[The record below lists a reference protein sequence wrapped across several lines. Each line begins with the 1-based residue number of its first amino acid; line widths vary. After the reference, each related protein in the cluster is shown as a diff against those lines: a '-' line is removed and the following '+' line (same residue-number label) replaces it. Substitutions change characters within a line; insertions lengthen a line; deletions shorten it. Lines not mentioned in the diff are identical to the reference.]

1 MEHKLRKIAILA
13 GGGPAPG
20 INSVIA
26 AATIRASLSGI
37 EVVGI
42 KDGFRWIMEGDI
54 DHIMPL
60 TIEEVSRIHLRGG
73 AHIGMARAN
82 PTKNPKHLE
91 NTVSALL
98 RLGVDGVITIGG
110 DDTAFSAYKLAEH
123 SKGSLRVVHVPKTI
137 DNDLHLPL
145 LGNTFGFQ
153 TARHVGAGIVRD
165 LMTDARTTSRW
176 YFVVAMGR
184 KVGHLALGI
193 GKASGA
199 TLTLIPEEF
208 QAKAPIRLKQ
218 IEDILLGAMLKRISH
233 GQDDGVAV
241 MAEGMV
247 EVVDRKDLDEAGARF
262 EHDAHGHVRLDEI
275 NFGEMLKL
283 RVQERLKNFG
293 IKMTIVAKNVGYE
306 LRCTDPIPMDIEY
319 TRDLGFYAAKY
330 LEEGGSGVVVT
341 IELDHFKPLPL
352 SEMLDAKT
360 GKMAMRA
367 VDVSSEKFRVA
378 RQYMVRLNKSD
389 FDDPHE
395 LARIADIAKMSLDEF
410 RTEFGYLVENEPE
423 PITLIR

>member
-1 MEHKLRKIAILA
+1 
-13 GGGPAPG
+13 
-20 INSVIA
+20 
-26 AATIRASLSGI
+26 
-37 EVVGI
+37 
-42 KDGFRWIMEGDI
+42 
-54 DHIMPL
+54 
-60 TIEEVSRIHLRGG
+60 
-73 AHIGMARAN
+73 
-82 PTKNPKHLE
+82 
-91 NTVSALL
+91 
-98 RLGVDGVITIGG
+98 
-110 DDTAFSAYKLAEH
+110 
-123 SKGSLRVVHVPKTI
+123 
-137 DNDLHLPL
+137 
-145 LGNTFGFQ
+145 
-153 TARHVGAGIVRD
+153 
-165 LMTDARTTSRW
+165 
-176 YFVVAMGR
+176 VAMGR

-218 IEDILLGAMLKRISH
+218 IEDILLGSMLKRIVR

-283 RVQERLKNFG
+283 RVQERLKKFG

-352 SEMLDAKT
+352 SEMLDPKT

-367 VDVSSEKFRVA
+367 VDVASEKFRVA

-395 LARIADIAKMSLDEF
+395 LARIADIAKMTSDEF
-410 RTEFGYLVENEPE
+410 RNEFHYLVETEAD

>member
-1 MEHKLRKIAILA
+1 MEQKLKKIAILA

-37 EVVGI
+37 DVVGI
-42 KDGFRWIMEGDI
+42 QDGFRWIMEGDI
-54 DHIMPL
+54 DHILPL

-73 AHIGMARAN
+73 SHIGMARAN
-82 PTKNPKHLE
+82 PTKKEQTLD

-110 DDTAFSAYKLAEH
+110 DDTAFSAFKLAER
-123 SKGSLRVVHVPKTI
+123 SRGSLKVVHVPKTI

-145 LGNTFGFQ
+145 QGNTFGFQ
-153 TARHVGAGIVRD
+153 TARHVGTGIVRD
-165 LMTDARTTSRW
+165 LMVDARTTSRW

-193 GKASGA
+193 GKAAGA

-208 QAKAPIRLKQ
+208 KGHSPVRLKH
-218 IEDILLGAMLKRISH
+218 IEDILVGAILKRNAR

-241 MAEGMV
+241 MAEGLA
-247 EVVDRKDLDEAGARF
+247 EIIERADLDEAGARF

-275 NFGEMLKL
+275 NLGEMLKL
-283 RVQERLKNFG
+283 RVIDRLSKMG
-293 IKMTIVAKNVGYE
+293 IKMTIVAKNIGYE
-306 LRCTDPIPMDIEY
+306 LRCTDPIPLDIEY

-341 IELDHFKPLPL
+341 IELDHFKPIPL
-352 SEMLDAKT
+352 TEMMDAKT
-360 GKMAMRA
+360 GRMAVRA
-367 VDVSSEKFRVA
+367 VDVASERYRVA

-389 FDDPHE
+389 FDDPHQ
-395 LARIADIAKMSLDEF
+395 LARIAATAKVGTDEF
-410 RTEFGYLVENEPE
+410 QKEFGYLVEKELE
-423 PITLIR
+423 AITLIR

>member
-1 MEHKLRKIAILA
+1 MEHKLKKIAILA

-37 EVVGI
+37 DVVGI
-42 KDGFRWIMEGDI
+42 QDGFRWIMEGDT
-54 DHIMPL
+54 DHVLPL

-73 AHIGMARAN
+73 CHIGMARAN
-82 PTKNPKHLE
+82 PTKQEQTLD

-110 DDTAFSAYKLAEH
+110 DDTAFSAFKVGER
-123 SKGSLRVVHVPKTI
+123 SRGSLKVVHVPKTI

-145 LGNTFGFQ
+145 QGNTFGFQ
-153 TARHVGAGIVRD
+153 TARHVGTGIVRD
-165 LMTDARTTSRW
+165 LMVDARTTSRW

-193 GKASGA
+193 GKAAGA
-199 TLTLIPEEF
+199 TLTLIPEELKG
-208 QAKAPIRLKQ
+208 QAPVRLKH
-218 IEDILLGAMLKRISH
+218 IEDILVGAILKRIGN

-241 MAEGMV
+241 MAEGLTEMI
-247 EVVDRKDLDEAGARF
+247 ERADLDEAGARF

-275 NFGEMLKL
+275 NLGEMLKL
-283 RVQERLKNFG
+283 RVQQRLTKMG
-293 IKMTIVAKNVGYE
+293 IKMVIVAKNIGYE
-306 LRCTDPIPMDIEY
+306 LRCTDPIPFDIEY

-341 IELDHFKPLPL
+341 IELDHFKPIPL
-352 SEMLDAKT
+352 TEMMDAKT
-360 GKMAMRA
+360 GRMAVRA
-367 VDVSSEKFRVA
+367 VDVSSERYRVA
-378 RQYMVRLNKSD
+378 RQYMVRLNKAD
-389 FDDPHE
+389 FDDPHQ
-395 LARIADIAKMSLDEF
+395 LARIAATAKVSTEEF
-410 RTEFGYLVENEPE
+410 QKEFGYLVEKELE
-423 PITLIR
+423 AITLIR